1 VVPTTDLIL
10 SMAPIKG
17 VALVTGASQG
27 IGRAI
32 ALRLADDGY
41 DVAINDI
48 PRSKEN
54 LEKLSQEI
62 QSKGRKTFSF
72 VGDVSVE
79 DDVKGMIAGTVA
91 YLGSLDVVSPLLVAA
106 LHFPDL
112 PYRWSLTREFAS

>member
-1 VVPTTDLIL
+1 
-10 SMAPIKG
+10 MASTKG

-32 ALRLADDGY
+32 ALRLVDDGY

-54 LEKLSQEI
+54 LEKLSREI
-62 QSKGRKTFSF
+62 QSKGRKTLSF

-79 DDVKGMIAGTVA
+79 DDVKGMIAETVTC
-91 YLGSLDVVSPLLVAA
+91 LGSLDVVSRHLLQ
-106 LHFPDL
+106 L
-112 PYRWSLTREFAS
+112 YISQASP

>member
-1 VVPTTDLIL
+1 MV
-10 SMAPIKG
+10 SIKG

-54 LEKLSQEI
+54 LGKLSQEI

-91 YLGSLDVVSPLLVAA
+91 HLGSLDVVGLLLAAA
-106 LHFPDL
+106 LHFP
-112 PYRWSLTREFAS
+112 E